1 MGCGCGGCGVGG
13 EEVEKGVLGVG
24 VGVAARTTVLVM
36 GGEAGDGAV
45 AERFR
50 EAEVV
55 VPACIA

>member
-1 MGCGCGGCGVGG
+1 
-13 EEVEKGVLGVG
+13 